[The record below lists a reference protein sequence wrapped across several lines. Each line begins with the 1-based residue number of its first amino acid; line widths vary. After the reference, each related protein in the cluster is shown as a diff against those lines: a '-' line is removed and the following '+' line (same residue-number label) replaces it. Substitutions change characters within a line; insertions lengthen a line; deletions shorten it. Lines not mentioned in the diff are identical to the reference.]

1 MIYTLTFT
9 FELILLFFISKKL
22 INSLAQTFFRF
33 TKSHRTVVNI
43 LAVLFL
49 PGTIIHELSHLLVA
63 GVMLVPVGEID
74 VLPQIQE
81 KGVKLGS
88 VQIGQ
93 TDPLRRTVIGVAPVL
108 VGIGSILGI
117 LYFAQNGNEFIFW
130 QFLLNLY
137 LIFQIGNTMFSSK
150 KDFEGII
157 GFLVAI
163 LSVVLIV
170 IIALYF
176 AKPEWLQQIW
186 SYLSSLQFEPVV
198 NFFKKASLYLLIP
211 LSLDLIIILLAYPV
225 IYKR

>member
-1 MIYTLTFT
+1 M
-9 FELILLFFISKKL
+9 LFFISKKL

-33 TKSHRTVVNI
+33 TKSHRVVVNI

-81 KGVKLGS
+81 KGVRLGS

-93 TDPLRRTVIGVAPVL
+93 TDPFRRTVVGVAPVL
-108 VGIGSILGI
+108 VGIASILGI
-117 LYFAQNGNEFIFW
+117 LYFTQTGNQLILW
-130 QFLLNLY
+130 QLILSLY

-150 KDFEGII
+150 KDLEGVI

-163 LSVVLIV
+163 FSVVLIV

-186 SYLSSLQFEPVV
+186 SYISNLPFEPVV
-198 NFFKKASLYLLIP
+198 NFFKKASIYLLIP
-211 LSLDLIIILLAYPV
+211 LGLDLMLILFTYPL
-225 IYKR
+225 IHRR